1 MSVPEIIPFEAGE
14 AELDWLGLT
23 DAIAAGHELPK
34 AEITDGFL
42 YRGDDTLL
50 NRAAWIDGLGLAVK
64 SATVFPGNAA
74 RGEPSING
82 GVALYADDTGVLEA
96 IVDFHLVTKW
106 KTAGDSLL
114 AARRLA
120 RPDSEVILIVGA
132 GTVAASLV
140 EAYRAGFPGARFLV
154 WNRTAERAAEL
165 AERFD
170 DVTDVEDLE
179 NAVGRADIVTCATM
193 STEPVLRG
201 AWLKPGTHV
210 DLIGAYRPDMR
221 EADDAALR
229 RARVFV
235 DSRDT
240 TVGHIGEI
248 KDPIA
253 RGVITADAIVAD
265 YYALNRFT
273 RQSEDE
279 ITLFK
284 NGGGA
289 HLDLMVSRYILDR
302 WRARGKML

>member
-1 MSVPEIIPFEAGE
+1 MSAPEIIPFAAGE

-120 RPDSEVILIVGA
+120 RPDAEVILIVGA

-179 NAVGRADIVTCATM
+179 SAVGRADIVTCATM